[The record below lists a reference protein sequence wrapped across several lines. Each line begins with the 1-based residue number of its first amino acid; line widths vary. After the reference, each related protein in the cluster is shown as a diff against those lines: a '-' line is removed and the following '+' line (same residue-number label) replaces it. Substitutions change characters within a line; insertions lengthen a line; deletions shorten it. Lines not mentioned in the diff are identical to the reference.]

1 MGNLK
6 KSAKLTGEIVQWVRE
21 NGLIEY
27 GGASIEMLARQ
38 FGISR
43 KTHTA
48 WMKSD
53 ADYAEAINEAKSYF
67 SEHLER
73 DLVLTLAKAAK
84 GYPSKKSR
92 TEEAKNKQGEVVGSK
107 KIVEEVDVKPDI
119 GAAIFLLTNIAPER
133 WKNKLTQSADI
144 KGDFSLG
151 VVIQDNTPEIV
162 TNEADIID

>member
-6 KSAKLTGEIVQWVRE
+6 KSAKLTGEIAQWVRE

-53 ADYAEAINEAKSYF
+53 ADYAEAINEAKRLF
-67 SEHLER
+67 AENLEK
-73 DLVLTLAKAAK
+73 DLVVTLAKSAK
-84 GYPSKKSR
+84 GFTSTKRR
-92 TEEAKNKQGEVVGSK
+92 TEYVSDQNGRPMIKRQTTD
-107 KIVEEVDVKPDI
+107 EVDVPPNV